1 MSNSGSFTYWQR
13 TVVHSG
19 RGSILRLPALF
30 QQLGAKRVMLLS
42 DAGLKAAGV
51 VDSVLSVFAE
61 DARHGRSA
69 IAGVF
74 CEVAADSEIGSVNA
88 ALAATRGV
96 AADAILALGGGSV
109 MDCAKV
115 VKYALHK
122 GATDV
127 GTLLKSPFTMLAWP
141 EQGPMD
147 IAHISV
153 PTTAGTGSEVS
164 NGAVIFNPQSGVKHL
179 LTGPFLDS
187 DMAVL
192 DPGLSLGLPPLLTAA
207 TGLDA
212 LTHALEVV
220 AIANANDF
228 SLAHALYACQSIVEQ
243 LPRAVANGRDVDA
256 RQAMLSASAMA
267 CNALTN
273 NMGAYPVHNC
283 SHAFG
288 ALYHI
293 HHGEANG
300 VLLPILIEQL
310 PEYYAPTAG
319 RLARAI
325 GVDASGA
332 ATEVL
337 ARVVERLRA
346 LIRACGHP
354 LDFARFKIAPSDLE
368 KISLAVQQDP
378 IAMLYPIPPQ
388 RIAAIARAACAW
400 A

>member
-1 MSNSGSFTYWQR
+1 MSNSGSFVYWQR
-13 TVVHSG
+13 TMIHSG
-19 RGSILRLPALF
+19 RGAILRLPALF
-30 QQLGAKRVMLLS
+30 SQLGARRVMLLS

-51 VDSVLSVFAE
+51 VDSVLGVFAD
-61 DARHGRSA
+61 DARLGDSA

-74 CEVAADSEIGSVNA
+74 CEVAPDAEIGSVNA

-109 MDCAKV
+109 MDCAKL

-127 GTLLKSPFTMLAWP
+127 GSLLKSPFCQLTWP
-141 EQGPMD
+141 EQGPMG
-147 IAHISV
+147 IAHIAV

-164 NGAVIFNPQSGVKHL
+164 NGAVILNPKTGVKHVIF
-179 LTGPFLDS
+179 GPYIDS

-192 DPGLSLGLPPLLTAA
+192 DPGVTLGLPAMLTAA

-212 LTHALEVV
+212 LAHALEVV
-220 AIANANDF
+220 AMPNANDF
-228 SLAHALYACQSIVEQ
+228 AMAHAMFASQSIVDN
-243 LPRAVANGRDVDA
+243 LARAVSNGGDVDA
-256 RQAMLSASAMA
+256 RQALLNASAMA
-267 CNALTN
+267 CNALCN
-273 NMGAYPVHNC
+273 NVGACPIHNV
-283 SHAFG
+283 SHALG

-310 PEYYAPTAG
+310 PEYYAPTAA
-319 RLARAI
+319 RLARAV
-325 GVDASGA
+325 GVDGSGEA
-332 ATEVL
+332 RAVL

-346 LIRACGHP
+346 LLRECGHP
-354 LDFARFKIAPSDLE
+354 LDFARHAIPAEDAPKIVM
-368 KISLAVQQDP
+368 AVMQDP
-378 IAMLYPIPPQ
+378 LAMLYPIAPE
-388 RIAAIARAACAW
+388 RIASIARAACAW